1 LSGKNTQPKE
11 EAPEIGWITAA
22 EDPEGNQFALIQP
35 IRI

>member
-1 LSGKNTQPKE
+1 MGSRITQPKE
-11 EAPEIGWITAA
+11 EVLGAEWIAAA